1 MLAAIL
7 DAVSSLFLFT
17 VVVLLFAIAVAYFAP
32 AIKVTQQGFF
42 TVLAYLAGEV
52 AVLFFALWIV
62 SGIAGMGVLPML
74 LAIGVAAL
82 IFVPGLAAKIPVP
95 ANLGGM
101 FKRS

>member
-17 VVVLLFAIAVAYFAP
+17 VVVLLFAIAVALFAP
-32 AIKVTQQGFF
+32 VIKVTQQGFF
-42 TVLAYLAGEV
+42 TVLAYFAGEL
-52 AVLFFALWIV
+52 AALFVALWIV
-62 SGIAGMGVLPML
+62 SGITHLDVLPML
-74 LAIGVAAL
+74 LAIGLAAL

-95 ANLGGM
+95 ANIGGM

>member
-1 MLAAIL
+1 MLAAFL
-7 DAVSSLFLFT
+7 DTVSSLFLFT

-32 AIKVTQQGFF
+32 AIRVTQQSFF

-52 AVLFFALWIV
+52 AVLLVALWVV
-62 SGIAGMGVLPML
+62 SGIAGLGVLPML
-74 LAIGVAAL
+74 LAIGIAAL

-95 ANLGGM
+95 ANLGGL